1 MTFVG
6 KIFVVLILVMSL
18 VFMSLS
24 VMVFATHTNW
34 RDEVVNPT
42 TGFKKQLQDA
52 RAQLADA
59 QSRRLKLETELA
71 NEKSAR
77 LREVSKLTTEVTE
90 LTREKNT
97 LQAKEAALVE
107 SERSSVAAMNATQAT
122 LAKLREEIDTLRTAN
137 ADARKERD
145 TALANSVQLEDQMAQ
160 AKGELD
166 RLKGRNTQLAEQ
178 VAQQGLALQHNGIQL
193 DTAGP
198 PPVEG
203 VVLAA
208 TDDGLIEMSIGFDDG
223 LQTGQSLQA
232 YRLGADE
239 ATTKYLG
246 EVTVVRVEADRAVAR
261 VVPERRQGKIQVGD
275 RVATRLESVARK
287 NLVPNTRGG

>member
-1 MTFVG
+1 
-6 KIFVVLILVMSL
+6 L
-18 VFMSLS
+18 
-24 VMVFATHTNW
+24 
-34 RDEVVNPT
+34 
-42 TGFKKQLQDA
+42 KKQLQDA

-59 QSRRLKLETELA
+59 QSRRLKLETDLA

-90 LTREKNT
+90 LDREKT
-97 LQAKEAALVE
+97 ALQAKEAALVE
-107 SERSSVAAMNATQAT
+107 SERSSVAAMSAVQAT
-122 LAKLREEIDTLRTAN
+122 LAKLREEIDALRTAN

-160 AKGELD
+160 SKGELD

-208 TDDGLIEMSIGFDDG
+208 TDDGLVELSIGFDDG
-223 LQTGQSLQA
+223 LQTGQALQA

-246 EVTVVRVEADRAVAR
+246 EVTIVRVEADRAVGR
-261 VVPERRQGKIQVGD
+261 VVPERRQGRIQVGD

-287 NLVPNTRGG
+287 NLAPNTRGG